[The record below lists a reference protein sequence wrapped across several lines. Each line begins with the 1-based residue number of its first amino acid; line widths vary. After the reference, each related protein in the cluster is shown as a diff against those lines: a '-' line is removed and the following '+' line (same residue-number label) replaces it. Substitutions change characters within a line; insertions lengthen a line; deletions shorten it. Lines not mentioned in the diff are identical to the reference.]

1 MEGSA
6 ECQLPMGPFLA
17 VEMSLCLQ
25 WLGRR
30 EDVMETAFFF
40 SDFAGLA
47 GVKELPTQSMA
58 AENKIHTAASYQFC
72 LIKIVVTAGF
82 KRQKSHQLPSAPLS
96 HTEVDHS

>member
-1 MEGSA
+1 MPAANGTFPCSRNESVSTVVREEGRCDGDSI
-6 ECQLPMGPFLA
+6 L
-17 VEMSLCLQ
+17 
-25 WLGRR
+25 
-30 EDVMETAFFF
+30 F